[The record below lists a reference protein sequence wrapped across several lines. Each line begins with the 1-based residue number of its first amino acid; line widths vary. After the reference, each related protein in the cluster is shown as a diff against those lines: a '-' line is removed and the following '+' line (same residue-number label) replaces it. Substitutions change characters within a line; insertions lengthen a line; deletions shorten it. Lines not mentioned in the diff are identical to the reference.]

1 MPTLDFHLSVDIP
14 KAETKVG
21 VDVTLRFNIESG
33 AQERSH
39 EQ

>member
-14 KAETKVG
+14 KAETKAG
-21 VDVTLRFNIESG
+21 IDIMLIFNIQLG
-33 AQERSH
+33 AQEGSH